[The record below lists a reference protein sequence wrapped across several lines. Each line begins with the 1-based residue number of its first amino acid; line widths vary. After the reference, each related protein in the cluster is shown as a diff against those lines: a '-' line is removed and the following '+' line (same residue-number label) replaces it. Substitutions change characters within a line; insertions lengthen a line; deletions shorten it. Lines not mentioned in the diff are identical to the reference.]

1 MLPAFTDAYC
11 VWLHRLRPWFV
22 LRRRVAREVLSV
34 FVVCLLVSGQ
44 WHSTRHAAL
53 SAEPPA
59 GLSEPEQQ
67 RVKRAGFETAAMT
80 AEMEHTGFSSGLIIP
95 ADHTTDFT
103 AAIDRPLRWGKTARR
118 QSWLQGHL
126 RLVADDADD
135 SIEPPSEPDIKDPGP
150 DMGDYPNS
158 AFTLPQGR
166 AYVEFAPLSLQTAN
180 AENSAA
186 YSFPFL
192 LRYGL
197 TDDVELRLISTGLA
211 SVFNPGNTASGFF
224 PLIIDT
230 KIHLWDDQ
238 MEKLLPAA
246 SLEVYIQTEL
256 GSPAFQSGVEPSL
269 NLNLD
274 FPVNEKTNIEMTF
287 GYTGVQDSVRVH
299 TGQRYDPILGYEVPV
314 VHREDVTFNEFSY
327 QWAVEQQL
335 TDEFQVFV
343 HGYYNGSIF
352 LQTGPSKA
360 IGAGWFYQVSKQIML
375 FSSYNFGLDSAS
387 PPFSTQLGMAFAL

>member
-11 VWLHRLRPWFV
+11 VWLHRLRPLFV
-22 LRRRVAREVLSV
+22 QCRQRARAVVAAC
-34 FVVCLLVSGQ
+34 VVWLFLVGGWDKS
-44 WHSTRHAAL
+44 RA
-53 SAEPPA
+53 A
-59 GLSEPEQQ
+59 GLQAETPADFLSLEQQ
-67 RVKRAGFETAAMT
+67 SAPSASSDPPDSANNGV
-80 AEMEHTGFSSGLIIP
+80 SSGLIIP
-95 ADHTTDFT
+95 VDHTTDLTT
-103 AAIDRPLRWGKTARR
+103 ATDRPRRWGQPDRR
-118 QSWLQGHL
+118 QSWLRGHL
-126 RLVADDADD
+126 RLVADDADER
-135 SIEPPSEPDIKDPGP
+135 IKPPSEPDIKEPGP

-166 AYVEFAPLSLQTAN
+166 AYVEFAPLTLQTAN
-180 AENSAA
+180 AANSAA

-197 TDDVELRLISTGLA
+197 TDDVEFRLIGSGLS
-211 SVFNPGNTASGFF
+211 SVFNTGNTVSGFA
-224 PLIIDT
+224 PLIVDT
-230 KIHLWDDQ
+230 KIHLWDDR
-238 MEKLLPAA
+238 MEQYLPAA
-246 SLEVYIQTEL
+246 SLEVYIQTNL
-256 GSPAFQSGVEPSL
+256 ASPGFQVGVEPSL

-274 FPVNEKTNIEMTF
+274 FPLSEKTNIEMTL

-314 VHREDVTFNEFSY
+314 VHREDVTFNEFSF
-327 QWAVEQQL
+327 QWAVERQL

-352 LQTGPSKA
+352 LQSGPSKV